1 MAAQVRS
8 RLASA
13 PQLLGFQTFLLDG
26 SRLVVR
32 NRRYQGVIALAP

>member
-13 PQLLGFQTFLLDG
+13 FRRLDARAFYLTDRVVWFAI
-26 SRLVVR
+26 SNTKAILFRL
-32 NRRYQGVIALAP
+32 